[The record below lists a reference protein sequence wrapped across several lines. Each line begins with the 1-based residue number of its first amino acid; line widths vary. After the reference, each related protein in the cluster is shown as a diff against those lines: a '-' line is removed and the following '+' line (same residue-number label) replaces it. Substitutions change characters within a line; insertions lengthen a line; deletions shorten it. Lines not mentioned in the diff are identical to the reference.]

1 MTTIAVNS
9 IETVSNLIR
18 KEFHKLPYFM
28 YEERR
33 ELIQSARDFNLI
45 ELANELQEIENTF

>member
-1 MTTIAVNS
+1 MTTISANS

-28 YEERR
+28 YKERI
-33 ELIQSARDFNLI
+33 ELIQSARDFNLT
-45 ELANELQEIENTF
+45 ELANELQEIENNF

>member
-18 KEFHKLPYFM
+18 KEFHKLPCFM

-33 ELIQSARDFNLI
+33 ELIQSASDFNLI
-45 ELANELQEIENTF
+45 ELANELQEIENNF

>member
-18 KEFHKLPYFM
+18 KEFNKLPYFM
-28 YEERR
+28 YEGRR

-45 ELANELQEIENTF
+45 DLANELQEIENNF